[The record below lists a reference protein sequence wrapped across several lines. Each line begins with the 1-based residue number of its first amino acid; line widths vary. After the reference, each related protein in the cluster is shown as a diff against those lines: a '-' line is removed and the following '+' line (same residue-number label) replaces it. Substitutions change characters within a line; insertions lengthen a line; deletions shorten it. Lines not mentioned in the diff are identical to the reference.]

1 MEYNTIY
8 LRDDERIGRDEWT
21 LLFDEDLSFEPEYLR
36 WPIHSDISNGRRV
49 IVGGH
54 MYQLTGEV
62 IAENPHDI
70 VEIYIDEGK
79 WDELHD
85 AILLLSDNAMKELME
100 KLESVRIE
108 NGRYIMEESK

>member
-8 LRDDERIGRDEWT
+8 LRDDERIERDEWT

-54 MYQLTGEV
+54 M
-62 IAENPHDI
+62 
-70 VEIYIDEGK
+70 
-79 WDELHD
+79 
-85 AILLLSDNAMKELME
+85 
-100 KLESVRIE
+100 
-108 NGRYIMEESK
+108 